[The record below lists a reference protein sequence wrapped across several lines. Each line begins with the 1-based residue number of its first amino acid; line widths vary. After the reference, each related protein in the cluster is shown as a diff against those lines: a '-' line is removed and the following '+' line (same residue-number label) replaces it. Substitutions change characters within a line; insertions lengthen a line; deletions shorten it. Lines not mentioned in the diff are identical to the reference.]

1 MNSFLVQYT
10 DKETLER
17 VFDGPIFS
25 TEEEALF
32 EKEKLERKGH
42 IDVVIESE
50 NDIQLDRE

>member
-25 TEEEALF
+25 TEEEALL
-32 EKEKLERKGH
+32 EKEKLERKGQ

>member
-10 DKETLER
+10 DKETMVR
-17 VFDGPIFS
+17 VFDGPIFP
-25 TEEEALF
+25 TEEEAML

-42 IDVVIESE
+42 IDVIVESE

>member
-10 DKETLER
+10 DKETMER
-17 VFDGPIFS
+17 VFDGPIFP
-25 TEEEALF
+25 TEEEAML

-42 IDVVIESE
+42 FDVTVESE